1 MIKYAYDIE
10 VFPNFFSAT
19 FVNVETRAKE
29 VFMVW
34 EDVDCRPALRKF
46 LDQEMVL
53 VGFNNLGYD
62 GPVLHYLNTLRN
74 TNTHGATAGC
84 FNISGQ
90 LINREGRYGPELKNL
105 LYPRGIKYS
114 QMDLMK
120 IMTFDLAG
128 VGLKQ
133 VAINLK
139 WPLIQDL
146 PIPFNQTVDAT
157 EIDTILEYNL
167 NDVLITLALYRAMQ
181 PQIKLRTE
189 LSKLYNINFTN
200 SSDSKMANQML
211 DAIYTRQTGMDIADL
226 KDLST
231 SYPEIELADTIG
243 AGVAFQTPKL
253 QQLLAELRVMVVGA
267 SNRFAYKKQITI
279 GKVTYD
285 LGVGGLH
292 SRDEPG
298 RFDSDLEY
306 TIRDA
311 DVASYYPN
319 IIIKNKLA
327 PAHLN
332 QDDFIR
338 ILKQITAERIAAKK
352 AGDKTKADGLKITI
366 NSIFGKLG
374 ADSYWL
380 QDAHK
385 FLSVTVSGQLYLLML
400 IEALELNGIEVISAN
415 TDGVTARVGKDQEMD
430 YNLLCDWWQELTG
443 FELEFTDYKLYV
455 RSDVNN
461 YLAVKKKGA
470 DTKTKGRYET
480 SIALNKGYKHP
491 IVAQAIV
498 AYFVHG
504 TPVRDTLEAATDI
517 LDFCISQKMGKDF
530 VLEHR
535 TAHKVDVLQ
544 KTNRFYIARRGGVLV
559 KVKKLTR
566 QETRLYAGKYTQ
578 ILNHHDPAKHIAN
591 YDIDWQFYIDE
602 AMQYIEQVEPVEP
615 EQFQMTLF

>member
-1 MIKYAYDIE
+1 MNSYAYDIE

-19 FVNVETRAKE
+19 FVNAETENKE
-29 VFMVW
+29 AFIVW
-34 EDVDCRPALRKF
+34 EHIDDRPALRKF
-46 LDQEMVL
+46 LDQEMIL
-53 VGFNNLGYD
+53 VGFNNLSYD
-62 GPVLHYLNTLRN
+62 GPVLHYLNTLRS
-74 TNTHGATAGC
+74 TTTIGATAGC

-90 LINREGRYGPELKNL
+90 LINREGRYTTELKNL
-105 LYPRGIKYS
+105 IYPRGTKYD

-133 VAINLK
+133 VGINLK
-139 WPLIQDL
+139 WSLIQDL
-146 PIPFNQTVDAT
+146 PIPFNQRVDAT
-157 EIDTILEYNL
+157 EVDMILDYNL
-167 NDVLITLALYRAMQ
+167 NDVMITLALYRAMQ
-181 PQIKLRTE
+181 PQIKLRSE
-189 LSKLYNINFTN
+189 LSKLYHINFTN

-211 DAIYTRQTGMDIADL
+211 DAIYTKQTGMNIADL

-231 SYPEIELADTIG
+231 TYVEIELADTIG
-243 AGVAFQTPKL
+243 AGVAFQTPAL
-253 QQLLAELRVMVVGA
+253 QQLLSELQTMVVSA
-267 SNRFAYKKQITI
+267 SNRFAYKKHVTV
-279 GKVTYD
+279 GRVTYD

-298 RFDSDLEY
+298 RFDSDNHY

-319 IIIKNKLA
+319 IIIKNNLA

-332 QDDFIR
+332 QKDFIR
-338 ILKQITAERIAAKK
+338 ILKQITAERIAAKR

-380 QDAHK
+380 QDAQK

-400 IEALELNGIEVISAN
+400 IEALELNNIEVISAN

-430 YNLLCDWWQELTG
+430 YSLICEWWQELTG

-461 YLAVKKKGA
+461 YLAVKNKGGG
-470 DTKTKGRYET
+470 TKTKGRYET
-480 SIALNKGYKHP
+480 GIALNKGYKHP
-491 IVAQAIV
+491 IVAKAIV
-498 AYFVHG
+498 DYFVHG
-504 TPVRDTLEAATDI
+504 TPVRDTLTAATDI

-530 VLEHR
+530 TLEHR
-535 TAHKVDVLQ
+535 TAHKTDVLQ

-559 KVKKLTR
+559 KVKRGTK

-578 ILNHHDPAKHIAN
+578 ILNQHDPGKDIAN
-591 YDIDWQFYIDE
+591 YDIDWEFYIDE
-602 AMQYIEQVEPVEP
+602 AMQYIEQIEPPEP
-615 EQFQMTLF
+615 EQFQMSLF